1 MALAQ
6 SNAASFF
13 GQFAHSGG
21 WHSARNPQN
30 SQPTYIMTKFII
42 TAIATLAL
50 ASCADL
56 TVGINNDKLEG
67 SYSSKGGLVIM
78 PKVPTAIQ
86 IIEPAK

>member
-1 MALAQ
+1 
-6 SNAASFF
+6 
-13 GQFAHSGG
+13 
-21 WHSARNPQN
+21 
-30 SQPTYIMTKFII
+30 MTKFII

-56 TVGINNDKLEG
+56 TVGINNDILEG

>member
-1 MALAQ
+1 LA
-6 SNAASFF
+6 SLNAASFF

-21 WHSARNPQN
+21 WHSAREPQN
-30 SQPTYIMTKFII
+30 SQPTTIMIKLLTLFTALI
-42 TAIATLAL
+42 T

-56 TVGINNDKLEG
+56 TVGINNDILEG

>member
-1 MALAQ
+1 
-6 SNAASFF
+6 
-13 GQFAHSGG
+13 
-21 WHSARNPQN
+21 
-30 SQPTYIMTKFII
+30 MTKLLTLFAALI
-42 TAIATLAL
+42 T

-56 TVGINNDKLEG
+56 TVGIKNDILEG